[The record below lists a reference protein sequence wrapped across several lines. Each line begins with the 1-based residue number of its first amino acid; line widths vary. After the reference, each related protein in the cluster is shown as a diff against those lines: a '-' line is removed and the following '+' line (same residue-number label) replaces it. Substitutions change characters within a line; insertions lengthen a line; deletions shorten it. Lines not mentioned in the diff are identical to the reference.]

1 MTIKTKSKTWT
12 RLAIVLFF
20 TFVVCLAKV
29 WVNIERVDLSYRMQR
44 LQNDFRENQE
54 LRTKL
59 TIEKNN
65 LLSPYRLKE
74 LGEKRGLFSPEE
86 SQVRKIRN
94 Q

>member
-1 MTIKTKSKTWT
+1 MSNKNNSKIWTK
-12 RLAIVLFF
+12 LAIVLFF
-20 TFVVCLAKV
+20 TFVVCLSKV

-44 LQNDFRENQE
+44 LQNEFRENQE

-86 SQVRKIRN
+86 SQIRKIRN